1 MIQTS
6 EYCGVGH
13 PDRTCDYIASYI
25 LDRHLERDRNA
36 RVALEVQLKD
46 AFCTVSG
53 EVTCARPFTDEESR
67 DSAARPW
74 RRSATR
80 LTTSRFSART
90 TASAGKTSR

>member
-25 LDRHLERDRNA
+25 LDRHLERDRDA

-53 EVTCARPFTDEESR
+53 EVTCATPFTDEEI
-67 DSAARPW
+67 
-74 RRSATR
+74 
-80 LTTSRFSART
+80 ART
-90 TASAGKTSR
+90 AAHSLLLAPTGRLNQLLASKRLRR